1 MLSGNKIRM
10 AIKNFTQEQFGRKL
24 NEVVSP
30 SHPVLVVQHLKGR
43 DIQLERIEKAL
54 YATGRNIFIYGER
67 GVGKSSLAATAAN
80 QWVKGTSKYIDVS
93 CSPDSTI
100 YSIISSIASQAIQK
114 KWLSKKTTSIEGE
127 ITLKWFRFKA
137 SQDYEPIDFNE
148 EINSLN
154 DVVEILKEISILS
167 KEPPVVVMDEVD
179 RINDE
184 NEIERLADLLKQLG
198 DKRVNVK
205 FIFTGVGTTLD
216 EILGSH
222 RSAIRQL
229 ETIELKK
236 LDWDARWEIAIEALN
251 EFDISIDKDI
261 NIRIAL
267 ISDGYPYYIH
277 KIVEQLLWVLFEK
290 DTWVTEVCLE
300 DYYKAISRTVDS
312 ISAELSRP
320 YEKAVN
326 QRSQDYEEVVWS
338 TTIAD
343 DNIGIYLKPMY
354 DSYKYIMNQR
364 HEKICLDQT
373 KYANRIRNLLKE
385 ENGSIL
391 AKGLKTGQYIYNEKM
406 LRGYVRLRAEVQKIK
421 LIEEDSPELKDL
433 KYKTQATVRST
444 RSYGSRIPILPRR

>member
-1 MLSGNKIRM
+1 M
-10 AIKNFTQEQFGRKL
+10 AIKNFTRHDFGKKL

-30 SHPVLVVQHLKGR
+30 SHPVLSAKHLKGR
-43 DIQLERIEKAL
+43 DTQLQRIEQAL
-54 YATGRNIFIYGER
+54 YATGRNVFIYGER

-80 QWVKGTSKYIDVS
+80 QWMKGQSNYIDVS

-100 YSIISSIASQAIQK
+100 YSIIASIASQAIHK
-114 KWLSKKTTSIEGE
+114 KRLSKNTTTIEGE
-127 ITLKWFRFKA
+127 VSIKWFTFKA
-137 SQDYEPIDFNE
+137 SKEYEDVNFND
-148 EINSLN
+148 EIGSLN
-154 DVVEILKEISILS
+154 DAVEVLKEIALLS
-167 KEPPVVVMDEVD
+167 KEPPVIVMDEVD
-179 RINDE
+179 RVEDE
-184 NEIERLADLLKQLG
+184 KEIERLADLLKQLG

-205 FIFTGVGTTLD
+205 FIFTGVGSTLD

-229 ETIELKK
+229 ETIQLKK
-236 LDWDARWEIAIEALN
+236 LDWDARWEIAREALN
-251 EFDISIDKDI
+251 EFDINIDKDI
-261 NIRIAL
+261 NIRIAM

-277 KIVEQLLWVLFEK
+277 KIVEQLLWVLFDK
-290 DTWVTEVCLE
+290 DTWVTEVSLE
-300 DYYKAISRTVDS
+300 DYYAAISRTVES

-326 QRSQDYEEVVWS
+326 QRSLDYEEVVWS
-338 TTIAD
+338 TTVAD

-354 DSYKYIMNQR
+354 ESYKYIMNQR
-364 HEKICLDQT
+364 RDKLCLDQT

-444 RSYGSRIPILPRR
+444 RSYGSQIPRLPRR